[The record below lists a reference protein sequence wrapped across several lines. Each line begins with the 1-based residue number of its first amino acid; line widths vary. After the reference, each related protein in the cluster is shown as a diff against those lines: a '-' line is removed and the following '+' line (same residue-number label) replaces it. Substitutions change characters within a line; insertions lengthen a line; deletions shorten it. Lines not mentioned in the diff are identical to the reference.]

1 MDKRLIEKVV
11 TEQKEELAHL
21 SQKHF
26 CTRREESLIDLNSKL
41 AQVIIGVRRS
51 GKSTLCYHVLKKAK
65 VHFAYINFDDE
76 RLVSLQGS
84 DLDSVLE
91 VLYKIYGNFSCLFID
106 EIQNISEWFL
116 FVNRLLRQEIRILVT
131 GSNAKLLSGEL
142 ATHLT
147 GRYSQIELYPFS
159 FSEYCEYKHLDV
171 QTLTTRNEG
180 FIREAFDEY
189 LKKGGFPELFNE
201 KNSTGYI
208 NALVNSILTRDI
220 LTRYSIKYETA
231 FTQIA
236 NHVLNNVP
244 FKVSY
249 KELQNHFNLKS
260 DHTVMNYMTYLK
272 RAYLLA
278 ELHKYSAKSKIRVRD
293 EKVYAID
300 VALMNNRLN
309 AFAGQNLGWRLET
322 AVYLEL
328 LRRYRPLQYDIYYYS
343 TSYTESDFVVC
354 QGNQA
359 KMILQVS
366 YDISNEK
373 TRKRE
378 LMGLEAASRETR
390 CETLLLITDHEREEV
405 TFKEKKIRIVPA
417 YEWLLEENEVR
428 E

>member
-1 MDKRLIEKVV
+1 
-11 TEQKEELAHL
+11 
-21 SQKHF
+21 
-26 CTRREESLIDLNSKL
+26 
-41 AQVIIGVRRS
+41 
-51 GKSTLCYHVLKKAK
+51 
-65 VHFAYINFDDE
+65 
-76 RLVSLQGS
+76 
-84 DLDSVLE
+84 
-91 VLYKIYGNFSCLFID
+91 
-106 EIQNISEWFL
+106 
-116 FVNRLLRQEIRILVT
+116 
-131 GSNAKLLSGEL
+131 
-142 ATHLT
+142 
-147 GRYSQIELYPFS
+147 
-159 FSEYCEYKHLDV
+159 
-171 QTLTTRNEG
+171 
-180 FIREAFDEY
+180 
-189 LKKGGFPELFNE
+189 
-201 KNSTGYI
+201 
-208 NALVNSILTRDI
+208 
-220 LTRYSIKYETA
+220 
-231 FTQIA
+231 
-236 NHVLNNVP
+236 
-244 FKVSY
+244 
-249 KELQNHFNLKS
+249 
-260 DHTVMNYMTYLK
+260 MNYVTYLK

-278 ELHKYSAKSKIRVRD
+278 ELHKYSAKSKIRIRD